1 METKKNLIARVAKK
15 VAENAL
21 RRDANSTTCVCI
33 YQPKI
38 ICFVD
43 FLLGGITATLCISAG
58 SKIRLQIV
66 VILIPFATYLFLDAG
81 WSLISDLLG
90 LNFELSPFALAAVTA
105 EMPTPEW
112 AVCTIIFALL
122 LISIGFGYFQVVKHE
137 LD

>member
-1 METKKNLIARVAKK
+1 M
-15 VAENAL
+15 
-21 RRDANSTTCVCI
+21 
-33 YQPKI
+33 
-38 ICFVD
+38 
-43 FLLGGITATLCISAG
+43 
-58 SKIRLQIV
+58 QIV